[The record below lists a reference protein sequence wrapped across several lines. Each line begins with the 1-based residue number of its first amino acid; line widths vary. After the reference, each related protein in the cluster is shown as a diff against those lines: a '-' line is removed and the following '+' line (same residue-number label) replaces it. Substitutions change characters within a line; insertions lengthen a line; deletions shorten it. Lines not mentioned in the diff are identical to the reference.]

1 LSLSKPP
8 YSGLDK
14 LDHRLVY
21 HGQRFFI
28 MFRDIL
34 HKINVFFHG
43 VSQVHRLKA
52 TDMLTFE
59 LNEMENVFAML
70 VFGSFVG
77 LPAPPAAIAIE
88 LLPCME
94 DEIRL
99 MVSRS
104 DFAQDAMCSVMDMLH
119 VD

>member
-1 LSLSKPP
+1 MR
-8 YSGLDK
+8 GLLNK
-14 LDHRLVY
+14 VRT
-21 HGQRFFI
+21 FFSY
-28 MFRDIL
+28 
-34 HKINVFFHG
+34 

-52 TDMLTFE
+52 TDMLIFE
-59 LNEMENVFAML
+59 VNEMENVFAML
-70 VFGSFVG
+70 VFGSFCG

-88 LLPCME
+88 LLPYME
-94 DEIRL
+94 DELRL